1 MVDFPSLVGW
11 QTTGAPLSKA
21 GGSHPDA
28 AGMDPAR
35 IAEVISATFTDDA
48 SNDIVLD
55 NKTVNNDYQEPI
67 NDEPTNNNPIT
78 DDNAGFIVDTNDF

>member
-28 AGMDPAR
+28 AGMDFMASE
-35 IAEVISATFTDDA
+35 IYKAVGSWLTAE
-48 SNDIVLD
+48 
-55 NKTVNNDYQEPI
+55 
-67 NDEPTNNNPIT
+67 
-78 DDNAGFIVDTNDF
+78 